1 MECPEP
7 RPKLV
12 LGWPVS
18 GTCRPIRRRRRP
30 GLASRAEPEL
40 RSPQVATAV
49 QLLHGR
55 FLTPLAFALV
65 YSIRLAGRARTQA
78 QICRWCYARGSNSA
92 GEVTFA
98 MELAVSGVIGLLFGS
113 VIAWLGLRSRTAG
126 LSARLTFTEKE
137 LAAEKARL
145 ARLQQDSTELLIGK
159 ARAESALQAERKTST
174 EKIELVTRASE
185 ELRNAFKA
193 MASDALKSNNSS
205 FLVIAQETLK
215 RFQSEARGDLEARQK
230 AVADMVAPVRE
241 SLTKVDEKIQQ
252 MEVARGD
259 AYGALRAQV
268 QSLITTQKELQS
280 ETGNLVRALRP
291 PNVRGRWGEIQ
302 LRRVVE
308 IAGMLS
314 YCDFTEQETVTTE
327 TGRLRP
333 DLVVKLPGGK
343 HVVVDAKTP
352 LQAFLD
358 AFETTD
364 EDDRRA
370 CLANHARQVRD
381 HMKTLSGKNY
391 WEQFEATPE
400 FVVMFLPGET
410 FFSAALEQD
419 PGLIEQGVLQRV
431 IPASPTTLIA
441 LLKAINYGWNQ
452 EKLARNAK
460 KISDLGKEL
469 HDRLRLL
476 AGHITS
482 VGTGLDRA
490 VECYNKA
497 VGSLESRVLVSA
509 RKFAELGASV
519 AEDIPE
525 LEPIE
530 TTARALSFDWDEDDA
545 ASDGL
550 PSPIVDDKR
559 KVG

>member
-1 MECPEP
+1 ME
-7 RPKLV
+7 
-12 LGWPVS
+12 
-18 GTCRPIRRRRRP
+18 P
-30 GLASRAEPEL
+30 G
-40 RSPQVATAV
+40 V
-49 QLLHGR
+49 
-55 FLTPLAFALV
+55 
-65 YSIRLAGRARTQA
+65 I
-78 QICRWCYARGSNSA
+78 
-92 GEVTFA
+92 
-98 MELAVSGVIGLLFGS
+98 GVIGLLFGS
-113 VIAWLGLRSRTAG
+113 LVAWLVLRSRTAT
-126 LSARLTFTEKE
+126 LSTRLSLMEKQ
-137 LAAEKARL
+137 LASQNSDL
-145 ARLQQDSTELLIGK
+145 ARLQQAYTDVVAGK
-159 ARAESALQAERKTST
+159 ARVESALEAERKTSN
-174 EKIELVTRASE
+174 EKDEFVTRASE

-193 MASDALKSNNSS
+193 MASDALNSNSSS
-205 FLVIAQETLK
+205 FLVLAKERLE
-215 RFQSEARGDLEARQK
+215 RFQTEARGDLESRQK
-230 AVADMVAPVRE
+230 AVADMVAPVRD
-241 SLTKVDEKIQQ
+241 SLDKVDAKIQQ
-252 MEVARGD
+252 LEVARGD
-259 AYGALRAQV
+259 AYGELRAQV

-280 ETGNLVRALRP
+280 ETGNLVRALRT

-314 YCDFTEQETVTTE
+314 YCDFAEQETVNTE

-358 AFETTD
+358 AFETND
-364 EDDRRA
+364 EETRRA

-441 LLKAINYGWNQ
+441 LLKAVAYGWNQ
-452 EKLARNAK
+452 EKLARNAQQ
-460 KISDLGKEL
+460 ISALGKEL
-469 HDRLRLL
+469 HERLRLL
-476 AGHITS
+476 AAHITA

-490 VECYNKA
+490 VESYNKA

-509 RKFAELGASV
+509 RKFSELGASV

-530 TTARALSFDWDEDDA
+530 TTARALSFDWDED
-545 ASDGL
+545 
-550 PSPIVDDKR
+550 SPETENER
-559 KVG
+559 KAG

>member
-1 MECPEP
+1 ME
-7 RPKLV
+7 
-12 LGWPVS
+12 PV
-18 GTCRPIRRRRRP
+18 
-30 GLASRAEPEL
+30 
-40 RSPQVATAV
+40 VV
-49 QLLHGR
+49 
-55 FLTPLAFALV
+55 
-65 YSIRLAGRARTQA
+65 
-78 QICRWCYARGSNSA
+78 
-92 GEVTFA
+92 
-98 MELAVSGVIGLLFGS
+98 GVIGLLFGS
-113 VIAWLGLRSRTAG
+113 LLAWLALRSRSAG
-126 LSARLTFTEKE
+126 LSARLWLREKGLE
-137 LAAEKARL
+137 AEKANL
-145 ARLQQDSTELLIGK
+145 ARLQQDHTELVAGK
-159 ARAESALQAERKTST
+159 ARLESALESERKSSD

-205 FLVIAQETLK
+205 FLVIAEETLK
-215 RFQSEARGDLEARQK
+215 RFQSQARGDLENRQK
-230 AVADMVAPVRE
+230 AVADMVAPVARFAN
-241 SLTKVDEKIQQ
+241 KVDEKIQQ

-259 AYGALRAQV
+259 AYGELRAQV
-268 QSLITTQKELQS
+268 QSLITTQEKLQS
-280 ETGNLVRALRP
+280 ETGNLVRALRT

-314 YCDFTEQETVTTE
+314 YCDFAEQETVTTE
-327 TGRLRP
+327 SGRLRP

-343 HVVVDAKTP
+343 QVVVDAKTP
-352 LQAFLD
+352 LQAFLE

-364 EDDRRA
+364 EDTRRA

-441 LLKAINYGWNQ
+441 LLKAVNYGWNQ

-460 KISDLGKEL
+460 HISELGKEL
-469 HDRLRLL
+469 HDRLLLL
-476 AGHITS
+476 AGHITQ

-490 VECYNKA
+490 VESYNKA

-519 AEDIPE
+519 ADDIPE

-530 TTARALSFDWDEDDA
+530 TTARALSFEWDEEDVTPEA
-545 ASDGL
+545 AGHE
-550 PSPIVDDKR
+550 R
-559 KVG
+559 KAG

>member
-1 MECPEP
+1 ME
-7 RPKLV
+7 
-12 LGWPVS
+12 PV
-18 GTCRPIRRRRRP
+18 
-30 GLASRAEPEL
+30 
-40 RSPQVATAV
+40 VV
-49 QLLHGR
+49 
-55 FLTPLAFALV
+55 
-65 YSIRLAGRARTQA
+65 
-78 QICRWCYARGSNSA
+78 
-92 GEVTFA
+92 
-98 MELAVSGVIGLLFGS
+98 GVIGLLFGS
-113 VIAWLGLRSRTAG
+113 VLAWLVLRSRTAT
-126 LSARLTFTEKE
+126 LSARLSLMEKE
-137 LAAEKARL
+137 LEAEKASL
-145 ARLQQDSTELLIGK
+145 ARLQQAYTDVVAGK
-159 ARAESALQAERKTST
+159 ARVESALESERKTSN

-205 FLVIAQETLK
+205 FLVIAEETLK
-215 RFQSEARGDLEARQK
+215 RFQSQARGDLEARQK
-230 AVADMVAPVRE
+230 AVADLVAPVRD
-241 SLTKVDEKIQQ
+241 SLNKVDAQIQQ

-259 AYGALRAQV
+259 AYGELRAQV

-280 ETGNLVRALRP
+280 ETGNLVRALRT

-308 IAGMLS
+308 IAGMLN
-314 YCDFTEQETVTTE
+314 YCDFTEQESVTTE

-364 EDDRRA
+364 EDARRA

-441 LLKAINYGWNQ
+441 LLKAVAYGWNQ
-452 EKLARNAK
+452 EKLARNAQQ
-460 KISDLGKEL
+460 ISALGKEL
-469 HDRLRLL
+469 HERLRNL

-490 VECYNKA
+490 VESYNKA
-497 VGSLESRVLVSA
+497 VGSLETRVLVSA
-509 RKFAELGASV
+509 RKFAELGTV
-519 AEDIPE
+519 VGQDIPE

-530 TTARALSFDWDEDDA
+530 TSARALSFDWDEEETLPQT
-545 ASDGL
+545 SKDGE
-550 PSPIVDDKR
+550 PETMR
-559 KVG
+559 

>member
-1 MECPEP
+1 ME
-7 RPKLV
+7 
-12 LGWPVS
+12 
-18 GTCRPIRRRRRP
+18 P
-30 GLASRAEPEL
+30 G
-40 RSPQVATAV
+40 
-49 QLLHGR
+49 
-55 FLTPLAFALV
+55 
-65 YSIRLAGRARTQA
+65 I
-78 QICRWCYARGSNSA
+78 I
-92 GEVTFA
+92 
-98 MELAVSGVIGLLFGS
+98 GVIGLLFGS
-113 VIAWLGLRSRTAG
+113 VIAWLALRSRSAA
-126 LSARLTFTEKE
+126 LHARLSLTEKE
-137 LAAEKARL
+137 LAAEKADL
-145 ARLQQDSTELLIGK
+145 ARLQQAHTELVAGK
-159 ARAESALQAERKTST
+159 ARAESALEAERKSST
-174 EKIELVTRASE
+174 EKIESVSRAGE
-185 ELRNAFKA
+185 DLRNAFKA
-193 MASDALKSNNSS
+193 MAADALKSNNSS
-205 FLVIAQETLK
+205 FLVIAQETLR
-215 RFQSEARGDLEARQK
+215 RFQSEAQGDLDARQK
-230 AVADMVAPVRE
+230 AVADMVAPVRD
-241 SLTKVDEKIQQ
+241 SLNKVDEKIQQ

-259 AYGALRAQV
+259 AYGELRAQV
-268 QSLITTQKELQS
+268 QSLISTQKELQS
-280 ETGNLVRALRP
+280 ETGNLVRALRT

-314 YCDFTEQETVTTE
+314 YCDFTEQESVTTE
-327 TGRLRP
+327 SGRLRP

-364 EDDRRA
+364 EDARRA

-381 HMKTLSGKNY
+381 HMNTLSGKKY

-419 PGLIEQGVLQRV
+419 SGLIEHGVLNRV

-452 EKLARNAK
+452 EKLARNAQQ
-460 KISDLGKEL
+460 ISALGKEL

-490 VECYNKA
+490 VESYNKA
-497 VGSLESRVLVSA
+497 VGSLETRVLVSA

-519 AEDIPE
+519 ADDIPE

-530 TTARALSFDWDEDDA
+530 TTARALSFDWDDDTSIETSEDK
-545 ASDGL
+545 
-550 PSPIVDDKR
+550 KR
-559 KVG
+559 R

>member
-1 MECPEP
+1 M
-7 RPKLV
+7 
-12 LGWPVS
+12 G
-18 GTCRPIRRRRRP
+18 P
-30 GLASRAEPEL
+30 GII
-40 RSPQVATAV
+40 
-49 QLLHGR
+49 G
-55 FLTPLAFALV
+55 F
-65 YSIRLAGRARTQA
+65 
-78 QICRWCYARGSNSA
+78 
-92 GEVTFA
+92 
-98 MELAVSGVIGLLFGS
+98 IGLLFGS
-113 VIAWLGLRSRTAG
+113 LIAWLALRSRSAG
-126 LSARLTFTEKE
+126 LSARLSLTEKE
-137 LAAEKARL
+137 LAAEKADL
-145 ARLQQDSTELLIGK
+145 ARLQQAHTELVAGK
-159 ARAESALQAERKTST
+159 ARLESALESERKTSN
-174 EKIELVTRASE
+174 EKIELITRASE

-193 MASDALKSNNSS
+193 MASDALKSNNLS
-205 FLVIAQETLK
+205 FLVLAKESLE
-215 RFQSEARGDLEARQK
+215 RFQTEARGDLENRQK
-230 AVADMVAPVRE
+230 AVADMVAPVRD
-241 SLTKVDEKIQQ
+241 SLNKVDVQIQQ

-259 AYGALRAQV
+259 AYGELRAQV

-280 ETGNLVRALRP
+280 QTGNLVRALRT

-314 YCDFTEQETVTTE
+314 YCDFAEQESVTTE
-327 TGRLRP
+327 NGRLRP

-364 EDDRRA
+364 EDVRRA

-441 LLKAINYGWNQ
+441 LLKAVSYGWNQ
-452 EKLARNAK
+452 EKLARNAQQ
-460 KISDLGKEL
+460 ISTLGKEL
-469 HDRLRLL
+469 HDRLRKL
-476 AGHITS
+476 AGHITG
-482 VGTGLDRA
+482 VGTNLDRA
-490 VECYNKA
+490 VEAYNQA
-497 VGSLESRVLVSA
+497 VGSLENRVLVSA
-509 RKFAELGASV
+509 RKFAELGAAV

-530 TTARALSFDWDEDDA
+530 TTSRALSFEWDEDPPE
-545 ASDGL
+545 
-550 PSPIVDDKR
+550 PSKNPECKA
-559 KVG
+559 G

>member
-1 MECPEP
+1 
-7 RPKLV
+7 
-12 LGWPVS
+12 
-18 GTCRPIRRRRRP
+18 
-30 GLASRAEPEL
+30 
-40 RSPQVATAV
+40 
-49 QLLHGR
+49 
-55 FLTPLAFALV
+55 
-65 YSIRLAGRARTQA
+65 
-78 QICRWCYARGSNSA
+78 
-92 GEVTFA
+92 
-98 MELAVSGVIGLLFGS
+98 MELGISGAIGLLFGS
-113 VIAWLGLRSRTAG
+113 LIAWLVLRSHTAG
-126 LSARLTFTEKE
+126 LNARLSLMEKE
-137 LAAEKARL
+137 LAAEKASL
-145 ARLQQDSTELLIGK
+145 ARLQQAHTELVAGK
-159 ARAESALQAERKTST
+159 ARAESALEAERKASN

-185 ELRNAFKA
+185 ELRDAFKA

-205 FLVIAQETLK
+205 FLVIAEETLK
-215 RFQSEARGDLEARQK
+215 RFQSQAKGDLDARQK
-230 AVADMVAPVRE
+230 AVADLVAPVRD
-241 SLTKVDEKIQQ
+241 SLNKVDAQIQQ
-252 MEVARGD
+252 MEIARGD
-259 AYGALRAQV
+259 AYGQLRTQV

-280 ETGNLVRALRP
+280 ETGNLVRALRT

-364 EDDRRA
+364 EEARRA

-419 PGLIEQGVLQRV
+419 PGLIEQGVLNRV

-441 LLKAINYGWNQ
+441 LLKAVNYGWNQ
-452 EKLARNAK
+452 EKLARNAQQ
-460 KISDLGKEL
+460 ISALGKEL

-482 VGTGLDRA
+482 VGMGLDRA
-490 VECYNKA
+490 VEAYNKA

-509 RKFAELGASV
+509 RKFSELGASV

-530 TTARALSFDWDEDDA
+530 TTARALSFDWDEA
-545 ASDGL
+545 EPEA
-550 PSPIVDDKR
+550 DKDER
-559 KVG
+559 KAG

>member
-1 MECPEP
+1 ME
-7 RPKLV
+7 
-12 LGWPVS
+12 
-18 GTCRPIRRRRRP
+18 P
-30 GLASRAEPEL
+30 G
-40 RSPQVATAV
+40 
-49 QLLHGR
+49 
-55 FLTPLAFALV
+55 
-65 YSIRLAGRARTQA
+65 I
-78 QICRWCYARGSNSA
+78 
-92 GEVTFA
+92 
-98 MELAVSGVIGLLFGS
+98 SGVIGLLFGG
-113 VIAWLGLRSRTAG
+113 VIAWLAMRSRTAG
-126 LSARLTFTEKE
+126 LSARLSLMEKE

-145 ARLQQDSTELLIGK
+145 ERLQQDYTESVTAT
-159 ARAESALQAERKTST
+159 ARVESALESERKTSN
-174 EKIELVTRASE
+174 EKIELVTRASQ

-205 FLVIAQETLK
+205 FLVIAEETLK
-215 RFQSEARGDLEARQK
+215 RFQSQARGDLDARQK
-230 AVADMVAPVRE
+230 AVADMVAPVRD
-241 SLTKVDEKIQQ
+241 SLNKVDAQIQQ

-259 AYGALRAQV
+259 AYGELRAQV

-280 ETGNLVRALRP
+280 QTGNLVRALRT

-314 YCDFTEQETVTTE
+314 YCDFAEQESVTTE

-343 HVVVDAKTP
+343 QVVVDAKTP
-352 LQAFLD
+352 LQAFLE

-364 EDDRRA
+364 EDARRA

-381 HMKTLSGKNY
+381 HMNTLSGKKY

-419 PGLIEQGVLQRV
+419 SGLIEHGVLSRV

-441 LLKAINYGWNQ
+441 LLKAVAYGWNQ
-452 EKLARNAK
+452 EKLARNAQQ
-460 KISDLGKEL
+460 ISALGKEL

-482 VGTGLDRA
+482 VGTSLDRA
-490 VECYNKA
+490 VESYNKA

-509 RKFAELGASV
+509 RKFSELGASV

-525 LEPIE
+525 LAPIE
-530 TTARALSFDWDEDDA
+530 TTARALSFDWDEDE
-545 ASDGL
+545 AS
-550 PSPIVDDKR
+550 PETAENKR
-559 KVG
+559 KAG

>member
-1 MECPEP
+1 ME
-7 RPKLV
+7 
-12 LGWPVS
+12 
-18 GTCRPIRRRRRP
+18 P
-30 GLASRAEPEL
+30 G
-40 RSPQVATAV
+40 V
-49 QLLHGR
+49 
-55 FLTPLAFALV
+55 
-65 YSIRLAGRARTQA
+65 I
-78 QICRWCYARGSNSA
+78 
-92 GEVTFA
+92 
-98 MELAVSGVIGLLFGS
+98 GVIGLLFGS
-113 VIAWLGLRSRTAG
+113 LIAWLGLRSRTAT
-126 LSARLTFTEKE
+126 LNARLSLMEKE
-137 LAAEKARL
+137 LAVEKADL
-145 ARLQQDSTELLIGK
+145 ARLQQDHTELVAGK
-159 ARAESALQAERKTST
+159 ARLESALESERKSSD

-205 FLVIAQETLK
+205 FLQIAQETLK
-215 RFQSEARGDLEARQK
+215 RFQTEARGDLENRQK
-230 AVADMVAPVRE
+230 AVADLVAPVRD
-241 SLTKVDEKIQQ
+241 SLNKVDAQIQQ
-252 MEVARGD
+252 LEVERGK
-259 AYGALRAQV
+259 AYSALHTQV

-280 ETGNLVRALRP
+280 ETGNLVRALRT

-364 EDDRRA
+364 EETRRA

-441 LLKAINYGWNQ
+441 LLKAVAYGWNQ
-452 EKLARNAK
+452 EKLARNAQQ
-460 KISDLGKEL
+460 ISELGKEL
-469 HDRLRLL
+469 HDRLRKL
-476 AGHITS
+476 AGHIS
-482 VGTGLDRA
+482 GVGTGLDRA
-490 VECYNKA
+490 VESYNKA

-519 AEDIPE
+519 ADDIPE

-530 TTARALSFDWDEDDA
+530 TTARALSFEWDEEDVTPEA
-545 ASDGL
+545 AGHE
-550 PSPIVDDKR
+550 R
-559 KVG
+559 KAG

>member
-1 MECPEP
+1 
-7 RPKLV
+7 
-12 LGWPVS
+12 
-18 GTCRPIRRRRRP
+18 
-30 GLASRAEPEL
+30 
-40 RSPQVATAV
+40 
-49 QLLHGR
+49 
-55 FLTPLAFALV
+55 
-65 YSIRLAGRARTQA
+65 
-78 QICRWCYARGSNSA
+78 
-92 GEVTFA
+92 
-98 MELAVSGVIGLLFGS
+98 MELGVIGVIGLLFGS
-113 VIAWLGLRSRTAG
+113 VIAWLVLRSRTAT
-126 LSARLTFTEKE
+126 LTARLSLMEKE
-137 LAAEKARL
+137 LAAGKADL
-145 ARLQQDSTELLIGK
+145 ARLQQAQTELVAGK
-159 ARAESALQAERKTST
+159 ARLESALEAERKTND
-174 EKIELVTRASE
+174 EKIALVTRASDD
-185 ELRNAFKA
+185 LRNAFKA

-215 RFQSEARGDLEARQK
+215 RFQSEAQGDLDKRQK
-230 AVADMVAPVRE
+230 AVADLVAPVRD
-241 SLTKVDEKIQQ
+241 SLNKVDEKIQQ

-259 AYGALRAQV
+259 AYGELRAQV

-280 ETGNLVRALRP
+280 QTGNLVQALRT

-314 YCDFTEQETVTTE
+314 YCDFTEQQSVTTE

-343 HVVVDAKTP
+343 NVVVDAKTP

-364 EDDRRA
+364 EETRRA

-381 HMKTLSGKNY
+381 HMKTLAGKNY
-391 WEQFEATPE
+391 WEQSTPE

-419 PGLIEQGVLQRV
+419 PGLIEQGVLSRV

-441 LLKAINYGWNQ
+441 LLKAVNYGWNQ
-452 EKLARNAK
+452 EKLARNAQQ
-460 KISDLGKEL
+460 ISALGKEL

-476 AGHITS
+476 ATHIAA

-490 VECYNKA
+490 VESYNKA

-519 AEDIPE
+519 ADDIPE

-530 TTARALSFDWDEDDA
+530 TTARALSFEWDDDGI
-545 ASDGL
+545 STDV
-550 PSPIVDDKR
+550 PQDER
-559 KVG
+559 KAG